1 MLKYGSK
8 MDIQNDNIFIF
19 NNMIIKN
26 LTILL
31 VSNILYVWIIKKV
44 LMEN

>member
-1 MLKYGSK
+1 